1 MKNKFT
7 IGRDKA
13 ADIPIADA
21 SVSRLHAELTLLE
34 GGKVFLTDCRSSN
47 GTFVVTHAGEHRISQ
62 ETVDQND
69 IVKLGN
75 VSIAV
80 SDLVAA
86 VQQKAGAAAA
96 AGGDSR
102 PKSRR
107 DFPQG
112 AKLIRCDCGAVKQQ
126 NGSCP
131 ACGQ

>member
-34 GGKVFLTDCRSSN
+34 GGKVFLTDCHSSN
-47 GTFVVTHAGEHRISQ
+47 GTFVVTTGGEHRISQ
-62 ETVDQND
+62 ETIATND
-69 IVKLGN
+69 IVKLGS
-75 VSIAV
+75 VTIAV
-80 SDLVAA
+80 SDLIAA

-96 AGGDSR
+96 GADVR

-107 DFPQG
+107 DFPKG

-126 NGSCP
+126 SSSCP